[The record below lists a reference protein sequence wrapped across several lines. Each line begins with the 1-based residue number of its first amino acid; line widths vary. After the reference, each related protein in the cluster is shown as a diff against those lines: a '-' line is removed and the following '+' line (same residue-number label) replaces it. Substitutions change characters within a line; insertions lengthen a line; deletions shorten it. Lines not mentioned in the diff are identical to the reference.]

1 MLKMFRDWFEQR
13 FSDPQIVILWVL
25 LITGFLMI
33 FFLGDMLKPVFAGLV
48 IAYLLEGGVN
58 VLEKWRVPRNI
69 AVYLAF
75 SVFIVCLLLLVIGL
89 LPLLSR
95 QVAQLIQ
102 ELPELFANGQKELM
116 QLPKK
121 YPEFISEPQIRQI
134 IDFLK
139 SELTRM
145 GQTALV
151 FSVASVRNLITLLV
165 YLVLVPFLV
174 LFFLK
179 DKERLIQWGKGFLP
193 KNRDLATEVWNEV
206 NLQIANFIRGKLWEI
221 IIVWAAS
228 YITFMALGLNFA
240 MLISFFIGLSVLVP
254 YIGATVMTLPVA
266 LMAFFQWGL
275 GPQFMYTLI
284 AYGIIQLI
292 DGNILVPLLL
302 SGVVNLH
309 PVAII
314 VAVLVFGG
322 LWGLWGLFFAIPL
335 ATLVHAV
342 IKTWFSKKVPAQ
354 MRAGS
359 PKQPPSKIPDAK
371 GSVD

>member
-1 MLKMFRDWFEQR
+1 MLKMIRDWFHQR

-25 LITGFLMI
+25 LIVGFLLV
-33 FFLGDMLKPVFAGLV
+33 FLLGDMLKPVFAGLV

-58 VLEKWRVPRNI
+58 RLEHFKVPRKI
-69 AVYLAF
+69 AVFIAF
-75 SVFIVCLLLLVIGL
+75 SVFLVCLMLLVIGF

-95 QVAQLIQ
+95 QIAQLIQ
-102 ELPELFANGQKELM
+102 ELPELLANGQKELM
-116 QLPKK
+116 QLPQK
-121 YPEFISEPQIRQI
+121 YPEFISEPQIQQI
-134 IDFLK
+134 IGFLK
-139 SELTRM
+139 SELTRL
-145 GQTALV
+145 GQEALI

-179 DKERLIQWGKGFLP
+179 DKDMIISWAKGFLP
-193 KNRDLATEVWNEV
+193 KNRDLAAEVWNEV
-206 NLQIANFIRGKLWEI
+206 NSQIANFIRGKLWEI

-228 YITFMALGLNFA
+228 YATFTVLGLNFA
-240 MLISFFIGLSVLVP
+240 LLISFFIGLSVLVP

-266 LMAFFQWGL
+266 LMAFFQWGI
-275 GPQFMYTLI
+275 GPDFMYTVI

-322 LWGLWGLFFAIPL
+322 LWGIWGLFFAIPL

-342 IKTWFSKKVPAQ
+342 IKTWFSKKQPFDSHS
-354 MRAGS
+354 GS
-359 PKQPPSKIPDAK
+359 HSGGTETAY
-371 GSVD
+371 

>member
-1 MLKMFRDWFEQR
+1 MLKMFRDWFDQR

-25 LITGFLMI
+25 LITGFLLI
-33 FFLGDMLKPVFAGLV
+33 FLLGNMLKPVFAGLV
-48 IAYLLEGGVN
+48 IAYLLEGGVSR
-58 VLEKWRVPRNI
+58 LERFRVPRNI
-69 AVYLAF
+69 GVLV
-75 SVFIVCLLLLVIGL
+75 VFTVFLVCLLLLVIGL

-121 YPEFISEPQIRQI
+121 YPEIISEPQIREI
-134 IDFLK
+134 IGFLK
-139 SELTRM
+139 SELTRL
-145 GQTALV
+145 GQTVLV
-151 FSVASVRNLITLLV
+151 FSVGTVKNLITLLV

-179 DKERLIQWGKGFLP
+179 DKEKILKWAKGFLP
-193 KNRDLATEVWNEV
+193 RNRDLAAEVWEEV
-206 NLQIANFIRGKLWEI
+206 NQQIANFIRGKLWEI
-221 IIVWAAS
+221 IIVWGVS
-228 YITFMALGLNFA
+228 YITFMLLGLNFA

-266 LMAFFQWGL
+266 LMAFFQWGI
-275 GPQFMYTLI
+275 GPNFMYTLI

-322 LWGLWGLFFAIPL
+322 LWGIWGLFFAIPL

-342 IKTWFSKKVPAQ
+342 IRTWFSKK
-354 MRAGS
+354 
-359 PKQPPSKIPDAK
+359 PPGERRSLQGEAAEEPP
-371 GSVD
+371 